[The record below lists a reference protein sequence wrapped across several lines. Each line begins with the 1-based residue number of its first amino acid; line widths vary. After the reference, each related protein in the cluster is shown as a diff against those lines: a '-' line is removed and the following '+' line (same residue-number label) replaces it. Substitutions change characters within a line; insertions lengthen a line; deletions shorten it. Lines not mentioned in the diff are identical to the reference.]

1 MKDIELIAGRIGH
14 TESAGGALR
23 ADPGDVARFDA
34 LMQQPAPDTASQAA
48 SEYRNQ
54 PETVSPI
61 DMMAEG
67 LMHYGS
73 TASNQYSRLL
83 DSLSTRF
90 TDIDPSS
97 PEAFGRLLDAG
108 IQLTASTMET
118 HMVVQAAEHVNQSF
132 STLFKL
138 QG

>member
-1 MKDIELIAGRIGH
+1 MKDSELIAEKIAH
-14 TESAGGALR
+14 TESAGSGFR

-34 LMQQPAPDTASQAA
+34 LMQQPAPDTSLQAA

-73 TASNQYSRLL
+73 AASNQYAQLI
-83 DSLSTRF
+83 DSLSSRF